1 MMITIRN
8 KSLISNLTIKIRR
21 TSYKNS
27 HSIHTT
33 MTTVNTKGLVLGM
46 LAIGGLIAGGAMFT
60 GQQAYAQLTI
70 SPVNAAAAS
79 NSDDDVVIQ
88 SNSAKVKQKGEVKCE
103 AEVEDNDGA
112 QVGDNTNT
120 AANGCSVSQS
130 STIGQANVN
139 TDNDVQ
145 AASATACQALGG
157 LLGASICGNTVT
169 EEEEE

>member
-1 MMITIRN
+1 
-8 KSLISNLTIKIRR
+8 
-21 TSYKNS
+21 
-27 HSIHTT
+27 

-60 GQQAYAQLTI
+60 GQQAHAQLTI

-88 SNSAKVKQKGEVKCE
+88 SNKAEVKQKGEVKCK
-103 AEVEDNDGA
+103 ASVEDNDKV

-145 AASATACQALGG
+145 VAEATACQSLALGFG
-157 LLGASICGNTVT
+157 INFCDNAIIAEALANA
-169 EEEEE
+169 E